1 MIRAD
6 GDACG
11 MGARVSLSSGM
22 QSIQEAAEIARTESG
37 WCNCEQSCGGRGAK
51 MHPMNTELTNANERA
66 ANAHE
71 RLGLQR
77 VRFRTLRAGGRDT
90 NAAAAV
96 FRTMRRTMEASEEDR
111 FQIEAELL
119 MARTGPWFAQ

>member
-1 MIRAD
+1 MR
-6 GDACG
+6 
-11 MGARVSLSSGM
+11 
-22 QSIQEAAEIARTESG
+22 
-37 WCNCEQSCGGRGAK
+37 
-51 MHPMNTELTNANERA
+51 PMNTELTNANERV

-96 FRTMRRTMEASEEDR
+96 FRTMRRSMEASEEDR

-119 MARTGPWFAQ
+119 MARTGPWSGQ